1 MRSSRVQTAVSV
13 AEIISAFAVVL
24 TLLYGVSQLKR
35 SRALTST
42 NVESVLY
49 ERMTDMDRL
58 VAEGGG
64 LAEIPA
70 RTADDAATLTP
81 GERARY
87 LAYERIFYN
96 SWELA
101 REASKSGLMDRA
113 QFAAW
118 DRWFAREATR
128 RPHVGF
134 ALERKLD
141 RQLTSANV
149 MLPLPSSPEV
159 RNAILN
165 KTSWLGSGLGK

>member
-1 MRSSRVQTAVSV
+1 VSV

-96 SWELA
+96 SWNWQE
-101 REASKSGLMDRA
+101 
-113 QFAAW
+113 
-118 DRWFAREATR
+118 
-128 RPHVGF
+128 RPPRV
-134 ALERKLD
+134 
-141 RQLTSANV
+141 V
-149 MLPLPSSPEV
+149 
-159 RNAILN
+159 
-165 KTSWLGSGLGK
+165 